1 MKLDDKNESTRVFRG
16 LMHAHRRAH
25 DALFDSMGLREIGQP
40 ILMAILSDKKRM
52 GEKCT
57 QKELSE
63 RLRISPS
70 TLTISIKS
78 LEKRGYVRKTTDE
91 NDLRRNYIEITDA
104 GMEISDKCRECLIGI
119 DEAMYAGFSTEEKEM
134 AMKFME
140 RMAEN
145 LRTLFGKDCEKN
157 V

>member
-1 MKLDDKNESTRVFRG
+1 MKLDDKNESTRVFRS

-91 NDLRRNYIEITDA
+91 NDLRRNYIEITED

-119 DEAMYAGFSTEEKEM
+119 DEAMYAGFTPEEKEQ
-134 AMKFME
+134 AMRLME

-145 LRTLFGKDCEKN
+145 LRTPFGKDCEKN

>member
-1 MKLDDKNESTRVFRG
+1 MKSEQKNESTRVFRS

-25 DALFDSMGLREIGQP
+25 DALFDSIGLREIGQP
-40 ILMAILSDKKRM
+40 ILLAILSDKKRS

-57 QKELSE
+57 QKELNE

-70 TLTISIKS
+70 TLTVSIKS

-91 NDLRRNYIEITDA
+91 NDLRRNYIEITDD
-104 GMEISDKCRECLIGI
+104 GMEVSDKCRECLIEI
-119 DEAMYAGFSTEEKEM
+119 DEAMYAGFTPEEKEL
-134 AMKFME
+134 AMSFME
-140 RMAEN
+140 RMADN
-145 LRTLFGKDCEKN
+145 LRAPFGKECEKN

>member
-1 MKLDDKNESTRVFRG
+1 MTQQQDSTRVFRE
-16 LMHAHRRAH
+16 LMCAHRRAH

-40 ILMAILSDKKRM
+40 ILMAILSDKKRA

-91 NDLRRNYIEITDA
+91 TDLRRNYIEITED
-104 GMEISDKCRECLIGI
+104 GMEISNKCRECLIGI
-119 DEAMYAGFSTEEKEM
+119 DEAMYAGFTQEEKEQ
-134 AMKFME
+134 AMRLME

-145 LRTLFGKDCEKN
+145 LRTLCGKDCEKN

>member
-1 MKLDDKNESTRVFRG
+1 MKCNNMSASGRVFRG
-16 LMHAHRRAH
+16 LMRAHRRAH
-25 DALFDSMGLREIGQP
+25 DAVFDAVGLREIGQP
-40 ILMAILSDKKRM
+40 VLLAILTDKKRA

-63 RLRISPS
+63 ALRLSPS

-91 NDLRRNYIEITDA
+91 NDLRRNYVEITDE
-104 GMEISDKCRECLIGI
+104 GMEVSDKCRECLEEI
-119 DEAMYAGFSTEEKEM
+119 DEAMYAGFTAGEKEM
-134 AMKFME
+134 ALELMG
-140 RMAEN
+140 RMTEN
-145 LRTLFGKDCEKN
+145 LRSILRKEGEKD

>member
-1 MKLDDKNESTRVFRG
+1 MKDKNTSVSVFRE

-25 DALFDSMGLREIGQP
+25 DAVFDAIGMREIGQP
-40 ILMAILSDKKRM
+40 ILLAILTDKKR
-52 GEKCT
+52 GNEKCT

-63 RLRISPS
+63 LLRLSPS

-91 NDLRRNYIEITDA
+91 HDLRRNYIEITDE
-104 GMEISDKCRECLIGI
+104 GMEVSDKCRECLGGV
-119 DEAMYAGFSTEEKEM
+119 DEAMYAGFTPGEKEM
-134 AMKFME
+134 AIELMS

-145 LRTLFGKDCEKN
+145 LRSILRKDGERN